1 LLRVVSKSSTGKFT
15 VKIDRWL
22 SVIVLVA
29 ALFATAPAC
38 ACNVPVFRYALERWK
53 PDLYQA
59 VLFHEGPLLSE
70 LTELVEQVRKL
81 DDRGHSLANV
91 QLQTVDLSRN
101 PDDASMALWKAQSG
115 ATAPWLVVRY
125 PPALALEQALWSA
138 NADPTNIRLL
148 LESPARKE
156 LARRLLEGQS
166 TVWIVIESGDAE
178 EDRAVVDRLEKELK
192 QLESTV
198 KLPDESAQPGGVLTL
213 PEGQG
218 ESVLSRIPLRVA
230 FSVLRVSR
238 EDAAEQGFLAS
249 ILQTD
254 EGLATETGP
263 IVLPVFGRGRALQAF
278 PGADLDAQMIREAVE
293 FLCGA
298 CSCSVKAANPGMD
311 LLLTAHWDAELEG
324 QPATVEPSPQS
335 VTLVPIPAGGQ
346 STDQVSIFSVPVPA
360 VTSSVPGLSLVIV
373 GLAGL
378 VLLVSI
384 VVIAF
389 IAKRGE
395 RS

>member
-1 LLRVVSKSSTGKFT
+1 MKTDRLLLAV
-15 VKIDRWL
+15 
-22 SVIVLVA
+22 VLVA
-29 ALFATAPAC
+29 AFLATPPAC

-59 VLFHEGPLLSE
+59 ILFHEGPHSSDM
-70 LTELVEQVRKL
+70 TELVELLRKS
-81 DDRGHSLANV
+81 DDRGRSLANV
-91 QLQTVDLSRN
+91 QLQTVDLSNN
-101 PDDASMALWKAQSG
+101 PGDASTALWKSHVG
-115 ATAPWLVVRY
+115 ATAPWLIVRY
-125 PPALALEQALWSA
+125 PSALALDRTLWSA
-138 NADPTNIRLL
+138 AADLANVRLL

-166 TVWIVIESGDAE
+166 MVWLVIESGDAE
-178 EDRAVVDRLEKELK
+178 LDRTVVDRLETELK

-218 ESVLSRIPLRVA
+218 ESVLSRIPLRVS
-230 FSVLRVSR
+230 FSILRVSR

-254 EGLATETGP
+254 EGLVAETGP

-278 PGADLDAQMIREAVE
+278 PGADLDSQMIREAVE

-311 LLLTAHWDAELEG
+311 LLLTASWDAAIGDDYEPVESNS
-324 QPATVEPSPQS
+324 EPS
-335 VTLVPIPAGGQ
+335 TLVPIPPGGRAAG
-346 STDQVSIFSVPVPA
+346 QVSTVTVPA
-360 VTSSVPGLSLVIV
+360 PVVTASAPGLL
-373 GLAGL
+373 
-378 VLLVSI
+378 
-384 VVIAF
+384 VVIAGLIGLLLLASVVV
-389 IAKRGE
+389 IAMIVKRGAG
-395 RS
+395 